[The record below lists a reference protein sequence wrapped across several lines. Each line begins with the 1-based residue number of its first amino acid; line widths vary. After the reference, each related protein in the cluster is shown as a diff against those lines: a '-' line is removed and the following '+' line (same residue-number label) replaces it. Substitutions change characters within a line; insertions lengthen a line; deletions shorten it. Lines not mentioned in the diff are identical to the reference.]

1 MDVTHKIETFTP
13 LAGVWQDLRY
23 ACRTLS
29 RSRSFV
35 VITTLMLALGI
46 GANTAIFSVVLTVLI
61 RPLPYADA
69 ERVVWLS
76 NRNATLGIN
85 GAFLN
90 PYDILDFREQSQS
103 FESIAGWG
111 TLPVNLYG
119 ARSLERVEGIYITP
133 NFFRTLGVRPQIGRD
148 FADNEP
154 ENSVIISHGL
164 WLRQFGGDEAV
175 IGKKITFGLS
185 TPDSEVIVGVLPAET
200 NFPPR
205 VDVFTPTEIKREDF
219 DRGGSHNWRTIGRL
233 KPGVSIEQAQAEMN
247 TLTQRQAE
255 LYPDTNKDW
264 QVQIQPLRDYLFGN
278 SRAALLLLFGAVA
291 IVLMIACANVA
302 NLQLG
307 RIHNRRRELAVRLAL
322 GAGRFRIVRQF
333 LIENMLLSALGGALG
348 VFVAAACL
356 SAVRTMGPDSI
367 PRLTESSLSVPAFVF
382 ALAISCLSTI
392 MFGLF
397 PAFQA
402 SQLQLNDA
410 LKNSQSSGSTPRR
423 SSAVRRTLVVS
434 QIALAL
440 ILLTG
445 AGLVVK
451 SFWRLQAVDPGIK
464 SEHLLTAGLS
474 LSFADYPN
482 GSPKR
487 MQLFRQALETLSTLP
502 GVTSVGAI
510 SHLPLGGRTMKQ
522 SFWIAGETRA
532 KADERVAD
540 YRVVSPSFFATAG
553 VELKHGRLFEDGD
566 RADTSQVFV
575 VNEAFARTY
584 LAGREPIGVRL
595 DGDNKYVKGEIVG
608 VVASIKHRSLEL
620 DAEPALYVSYQQSS
634 TFPIMNFVMK
644 TKTEPSSLIVPV
656 QQRLQALDSRGAVF
670 NVRPF
675 DQFVADAVAP
685 RRFNL
690 WLFSAFGFLATL
702 LAAAGIYATM
712 NFAVVQ
718 RNREIGIRVA
728 LGAQKSAV
736 MKLILGE
743 GVILVGV
750 GLLIGFSASLALN
763 QLMNSLLFGVSATDP
778 LVYILMATLVITIT
792 LVASSIPARRATK
805 IDPIRTLRSE

>member
-1 MDVTHKIETFTP
+1 MRE
-13 LAGVWQDLRY
+13 DLRY
-23 ACRTLS
+23 AFRTLS

-35 VITTLMLALGI
+35 VIATLMLALGI

-76 NRNATLGIN
+76 NRNSTLGVS

-90 PYDILDFREQSQS
+90 PADILDFREQSQS
-103 FESIAGWG
+103 FERIAAWG

-119 ARSLERVEGIYITP
+119 GRSLERLEGVYVTP
-133 NFFRTLGVRPQIGRD
+133 NFFRTLGVRPELGRD
-148 FADNEP
+148 FADVNEP
-154 ENSVIISHGL
+154 ETTVIISHAL
-164 WLRQFGGDEAV
+164 WLRQFGGDPNV
-175 IGKKITFGLS
+175 IGRKITFGLKS
-185 TPDSEVIVGVLPAET
+185 GEDINVIVGVLPAEA

-205 VDVFTPTEIKREDF
+205 IDCFTVNEITHENSDE
-219 DRGGSHNWRTIGRL
+219 RGGSHNGRTIGRL
-233 KPGVSIEQAQAEMN
+233 KPGISIEQAQAELD

-255 LYPDTNKDW
+255 LYPDTNKGW
-264 QVQIQPLRDYLFGN
+264 QVQIQSLRDYLFGN
-278 SRAALLLLFGAVA
+278 SSAALLLLFGAVA
-291 IVLMIACANVA
+291 IVLVIACANVA

-307 RIHNRRRELAVRLAL
+307 RIHTRRRELALRLAL

-333 LIENMLLSALGGALG
+333 LIENLLLSMLGGTLG
-348 VFVAAACL
+348 LLVAAACL
-356 SAVRTMGPDSI
+356 SAVRTLGPDSI
-367 PRLTESSLSVPAFVF
+367 PRLAESSLSVPAFCF

-392 MFGLF
+392 LFGLF

-402 SQLQLNDA
+402 SQLELNDA
-410 LKNSQSSGSTPRR
+410 LKDSLGTTPRR
-423 SSAVRRTLVVS
+423 SNRVRRTLVVG

-451 SFWRLQAVDPGIK
+451 SFWRLQAVDSGIK

-474 LSFADYPN
+474 LSFGDYPN

-487 MQLFRQALETLSTLP
+487 TQLFSHALETLRELP

-510 SHLPLGGRTMKQ
+510 SHLPLGGRTMRQ
-522 SFWIAGETRA
+522 PFWIAGDA
-532 KADERVAD
+532 KVSKADERVTD
-540 YRVVSPSFFATAG
+540 YRVVTPSFFETAG
-553 VELKHGRLFEDGD
+553 VQLKKGRLFDD
-566 RADTSQVFV
+566 RDRENTPQVFV
-575 VNEAFARTY
+575 VNDAFARTY

-595 DGDNKYVKGEIVG
+595 DGSNNFVKGEIVG
-608 VVASIKHRSLEL
+608 VVGSIKHRSLEL
-620 DAEPALYVSYQQSS
+620 DAEPALYVSYEQSA
-634 TFPIMNFVMK
+634 TFPIMNFFVK
-644 TKTEPSSLIVPV
+644 TNANPSSLIVPV
-656 QQRLQALDSRGAVF
+656 QQRLQALDSRAVVF

-690 WLFSAFGFLATL
+690 WLFTAFGFLAAL

-736 MKLILGE
+736 MKLVLGE
-743 GVILVGV
+743 GAVLVLA
-750 GLLIGFSASLALN
+750 GLVIGFSASLALN
-763 QLMNSLLFGVSATDP
+763 QLMKSLLFAVSATDP
-778 LVYILMATLVITIT
+778 LIYLVMATLVICIA
-792 LVASSIPARRATK
+792 LLASCIPARRATR
-805 IDPIRTLRSE
+805 IDPIQTLRSE